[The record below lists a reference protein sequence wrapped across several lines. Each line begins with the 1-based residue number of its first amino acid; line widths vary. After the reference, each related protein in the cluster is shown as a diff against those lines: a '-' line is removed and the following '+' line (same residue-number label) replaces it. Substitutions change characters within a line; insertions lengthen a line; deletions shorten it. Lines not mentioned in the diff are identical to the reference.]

1 MWSGSVAG
9 KILRRVFKCGD
20 RALMLGEKT
29 YIMGILNVT
38 PDSFS
43 DGGKFLDPGAAID
56 HAKLM
61 VEQGADIIDVGGES
75 SRPGSEPVSV
85 EDEKR
90 RVIPVIRKLVKE
102 LDVPLS
108 IDTYKSGVAKD
119 ALDAGA
125 CLVNDISG
133 LRFSPDMASVVA
145 DAKASVVVMHIKGTP
160 KTMQKDPKY
169 KNVVK
174 EVMDQLKAQTDLAR
188 KAGVPKDKILVDPGI
203 GFGKT
208 VEHNC
213 RLIAEVGQL
222 KKLGYPILI
231 GTSRKTFIGKV
242 LGTEVDDRLEGTIAT
257 NVVAV
262 LGGVDFVR
270 VHDVKEIKRAL
281 TMTDRLARGK

>member
-1 MWSGSVAG
+1 MWSGSVEG
-9 KILRRVFKCGD
+9 EIVGRVFKCGD
-20 RALMLGEKT
+20 RAFKLGERT

-43 DGGKFLDPGAAID
+43 DGGKFLDPQAAID

-61 VEQGADIIDVGGES
+61 VKQGADIIDVGGES
-75 SRPGSEPVSV
+75 SRPGSDPVSV
-85 EDEKR
+85 EEEKR
-90 RVIPVIRKLVKE
+90 RVLPVIRRLAKE

-108 IDTYKSGVAKD
+108 IDTYKSEVARE
-119 ALDAGA
+119 ALATGA

-133 LRFSPDMASVVA
+133 LRFSPDMAALVA
-145 DAKASVVVMHIKGTP
+145 DAEASVVVMHIKGTP
-160 KTMQKDPKY
+160 KTMQKDPRY
-169 KNVVK
+169 KNVVR
-174 EVMDQLKAQTDLAR
+174 EVRDQLKAQTELAR
-188 KAGVPKDKILVDPGI
+188 KAGVSKDKILVDPGI

-208 VEHNC
+208 VDHNC
-213 RLIAEVGQL
+213 KLISEVGQL
-222 KKLGYPILI
+222 RKLGYPILI

-262 LGGVDFVR
+262 LGGADFVR

-281 TMTDRLARGK
+281 TMTDRLSRRK

>member
-1 MWSGSVAG
+1 MWSGSAAG
-9 KILRRVFKCGD
+9 KIVERVFKCGS
-20 RALMLGEKT
+20 RTLKLGKKT

-43 DGGKFLDPGAAID
+43 DGGKFLDPQAAID

-61 VEQGADIIDVGGES
+61 VKQGADIIDVGGES

-85 EDEKR
+85 EEEKR
-90 RVIPVIRKLVKE
+90 RVIPVIRRLVKE

-108 IDTYKSGVAKD
+108 IDTYKSEVAKD
-119 ALDAGA
+119 ALEAGA

-133 LRFSPDMASVVA
+133 LRFSPDMAAIVA

-174 EVMDQLKAQTDLAR
+174 EVMGQLKVQTDLAK
-188 KAGVPKDKILVDPGI
+188 KAGIPKDRILIDPGI

-208 VEHNC
+208 VDHNC
-213 RLIAEVGQL
+213 RLIAEVRQL
-222 KKLGYPILI
+222 RKLGYPILI
-231 GTSRKTFIGKV
+231 GTSRKTFIGKI
-242 LGTEVDDRLEGTIAT
+242 LGTEVDDRLEGTIAS

-281 TMTDRLARGK
+281 TMTDRLVRRN

>member
-1 MWSGSVAG
+1 MAG
-9 KILRRVFKCGD
+9 KIVGRVFKCGN
-20 RALMLGEKT
+20 RSLKLGEKT

-43 DGGKFLDPGAAID
+43 DGGKFLDPRAAID
-56 HAKLM
+56 HAKHM

-75 SRPGSEPVSV
+75 SRPGSDPVSV

-108 IDTYKSGVAKD
+108 IDTYKSQVAKD

-133 LRFSPDMASVVA
+133 LRFSSDMAELVA

-169 KNVVK
+169 KDVVK
-174 EVMDQLKAQTDLAR
+174 EVMGELKAQTDLAR
-188 KAGVPKDKILVDPGI
+188 KAGISKDRILIDPGI

-208 VEHNC
+208 VDHNC
-213 RLIAEVGQL
+213 KLIAEVGQL
-222 KKLGYPILI
+222 RKLGYPILI

-270 VHDVKEIKRAL
+270 VHDVKEIKMAL
-281 TMTDRLARGK
+281 TMTDRLSRGK

>member
-1 MWSGSVAG
+1 MGR
-9 KILRRVFKCGD
+9 IFKCGD
-20 RALMLGEKT
+20 RVFKLGERT

-43 DGGKFLDPGAAID
+43 DGGMFLDPEAAIA
-56 HAKLM
+56 HARLM
-61 VEQGADIIDVGGES
+61 VEQGADIIDIGGES
-75 SRPGSEPVSV
+75 SRPGSDPVSV
-85 EDEKR
+85 EEEKR
-90 RVIPVIRKLVKE
+90 RVLPVIRRLSKE

-108 IDTYKSGVAKD
+108 IDTYKSEVARE

-133 LRFSPDMASVVA
+133 LRFSPDMAAIVA
-145 DAKASVVVMHIKGTP
+145 KKKASVVVMHIKGTP
-160 KTMQKDPKY
+160 KTMQTAPRY

-174 EVMDQLKAQTDLAR
+174 EVMEQLRTQTAQAR
-188 KAGVPKDKILVDPGI
+188 KAGVPKDSILIDPGI

-208 VEHNC
+208 VDHNC
-213 RLIAEVGQL
+213 ELIAEVGQL
-222 KKLGYPILI
+222 RKLGYPVLI
-231 GTSRKTFIGKV
+231 GTSRKTFIGKI
-242 LGTEVDDRLEGTIAT
+242 LGTDVDDRLEGTLAS

-281 TMTDRLARGK
+281 TMADRLIRGS

>member
-1 MWSGSVAG
+1 MG
-9 KILRRVFKCGD
+9 RVFKCGD
-20 RALMLGEKT
+20 RAFKLGERT

-43 DGGKFLDPGAAID
+43 DGGKFLDPQAAID

-61 VEQGADIIDVGGES
+61 VKQGADIIDVGGES
-75 SRPGSEPVSV
+75 SRPGSDPVSV
-85 EDEKR
+85 EEEKR
-90 RVIPVIRKLVKE
+90 RVLPVIRRLAKE

-108 IDTYKSGVAKD
+108 IDTYKSEVARE
-119 ALDAGA
+119 ALATGA

-133 LRFSPDMASVVA
+133 LRFSPDMAALVA
-145 DAKASVVVMHIKGTP
+145 DAEASVVVMHIKGTP
-160 KTMQKDPKY
+160 KTMQKDPRY
-169 KNVVK
+169 KNVVR
-174 EVMDQLKAQTDLAR
+174 EVRDQLKAQTELAR
-188 KAGVPKDKILVDPGI
+188 KAGVSKDKILVDPGI

-208 VEHNC
+208 VDHNC
-213 RLIAEVGQL
+213 KLISEVGQL
-222 KKLGYPILI
+222 RKLGYPILI

-262 LGGVDFVR
+262 LGGADFVR

-281 TMTDRLARGK
+281 TMTDRLSRRK

>member
-1 MWSGSVAG
+1 MWSRSAAG
-9 KILRRVFKCGD
+9 KIVGRVFKCGD
-20 RALMLGEKT
+20 RALKLGEKT

-75 SRPGSEPVSV
+75 SRPGSDPVSV
-85 EDEKR
+85 KEEKR
-90 RVIPVIRKLVKE
+90 RVLPVIRRLVKE

-108 IDTYKSGVAKD
+108 IDTYKSEVAKD
-119 ALDAGA
+119 ALEAGA

-133 LRFSPDMASVVA
+133 LRFSPDMAAVA
-145 DAKASVVVMHIKGTP
+145 AGAKASVVVMHIKGTP
-160 KTMQKDPKY
+160 KTMQKAPRY

-174 EVMDQLKAQTDLAR
+174 EVLGQLKVQTDMAR
-188 KAGVPKDKILVDPGI
+188 KAGVPKDRILVDPGI

-208 VEHNC
+208 VDHNC
-213 RLIAEVGQL
+213 ELIAEIGQL
-222 KKLGYPILI
+222 RKLGYPILI
-231 GTSRKTFIGKV
+231 GTSRKTFIGKI
-242 LGTEVDDRLEGTIAT
+242 LGTEVDDRLEGTIAS

-281 TMTDRLARGK
+281 TMTDRLVRRK

>member
-1 MWSGSVAG
+1 MG
-9 KILRRVFKCGD
+9 RVFKCGD
-20 RALMLGEKT
+20 RALKLGEKT

-43 DGGKFLDPGAAID
+43 DGGKFLDPEAAID

-61 VEQGADIIDVGGES
+61 VKQGADIIDVGGES
-75 SRPGSEPVSV
+75 SRPGSDPVSV
-85 EDEKR
+85 KEERR
-90 RVIPVIRKLVKE
+90 RVLPVIRRLVKE

-108 IDTYKSGVAKD
+108 IDTYKSEVAKE
-119 ALDAGA
+119 ALEAGA

-133 LRFSPDMASVVA
+133 LRFSPDMAAVA
-145 DAKASVVVMHIKGTP
+145 AGAKASVVVMHIKGTP
-160 KTMQKDPKY
+160 KTMQKAPRY

-174 EVMDQLKAQTDLAR
+174 EVMGQLKAQTDLAR
-188 KAGVPKDKILVDPGI
+188 KAGVPKDRILVDPGI

-208 VEHNC
+208 VDHNC
-213 RLIAEVGQL
+213 ELIAEIGQL
-222 KKLGYPILI
+222 RKLGYPILI
-231 GTSRKTFIGKV
+231 GTSRKTFIGKI
-242 LGTEVDDRLEGTIAT
+242 LGTEVDDRLEGTIAS

-281 TMTDRLARGK
+281 TMTDRLVRRK